1 MGKKGGIF
9 EEWFK
14 NISILIFLQSFH
26 AVFLAFVCELIGEI
40 GVDNSTVDFSNL
52 ANELH
57 GSKDTVMALLTI
69 VAIMSLI
76 KMEKMIKGIFGL
88 QDSKFMGNIG
98 ENFAKGMAGIKSAGS
113 MAARTAKPI
122 AQTGKLIKD
131 KKMNTKAMLD
141 IAADLG
147 EKRNKVKQLESEK
160 PTGKKDGETN
170 AEYKERKKEYNEK
183 LKKAKADV
191 ESAEKDLAD
200 KTNKDRKL
208 NADIKKSSIESAT
221 TMGSTVAAGAFG
233 IGASA
238 NLADAAILAN
248 ATDRVLD
255 SISGRVIKDNV
266 YGKAARDQQAYIDAL
281 PDNMARERVRAEN
294 PELAEDSTE
303 FEEKVRLKLD
313 DEEFQKQ
320 VKKAVQSAMDTKF
333 EMDMEIPTGKLKQT
347 LKPLADTY
355 KEAATTFSEESR
367 AGRSYARKVRKEGI
381 RYKGTNI
388 SDVGDI

>member
-14 NISILIFLQSFH
+14 NIAILIFLQSFH
-26 AVFLAFVCELIGEI
+26 AIFLAFVCEIIGA
-40 GVDNSTVDFSNL
+40 VSADTASFDYQNL
-52 ANELH
+52 ESELH
-57 GSKDTVMALLTI
+57 AGKDTVMALLAI
-69 VAIMSLI
+69 VSITALI

-131 KKMNTKAMLD
+131 KKMNAKAMLD

-183 LKKAKADV
+183 LKKARSDV
-191 ESAEKDLAD
+191 ESVEKDLED
-200 KTNKDRKL
+200 KKNKDRKL
-208 NADIKKSSIESAT
+208 KTDIKKSSIESAAT
-221 TMGSTVAAGAFG
+221 VGSTVAAGAFG
-233 IGASA
+233 IGATDTIA
-238 NLADAAILAN
+238 EAAILAN
-248 ATDRVLD
+248 ATDKILD
-255 SISGRVIKDNV
+255 GISGRAIKNNV

-281 PDNMARERVRAEN
+281 PQNMAKEEVKRKYGINEGDAGF
-294 PELAEDSTE
+294 D
-303 FEEKVRLKLD
+303 EKVRLTLD
-313 DEEFQKQ
+313 DEDFKKK
-320 VKKAVQSAMDTKF
+320 VKTAVQSAMDTKF
-333 EMDMEIPTGKLKQT
+333 EIDMEIPTGKVKQA

-355 KEAATTFSEESR
+355 KEAATAFTEESR
-367 AGRSYARKVRKEGI
+367 AGRTYARKVRKEGI
-381 RYKGTNI
+381 RYKGAKI
-388 SDVGDI
+388 DDVGDI